1 MFDKLKDLWMLKG
14 QMEEIK
20 KRLDAMVIKVQ
31 SKEGLFDITMTGSQ
45 EVKEVKILKNFAAY
59 TNAQIE
65 EDLARGFNKALK
77 DSQAMAAQVMGGL
90 AGLTPP
96 EA

>member
-1 MFDKLKDLWMLKG
+1 MLDKLKNLWQLKG

-31 SKEGLFDITMTGSQ
+31 SKDGVFDITMTGSQ
-45 EVKEVKILKNFAAY
+45 EIKEIKILKNLAAY

-65 EDLARGFNKALK
+65 KDLTEGLNKAMK
-77 DSQAMAAQVMGGL
+77 DSQAMAA
-90 AGLTPP
+90 
-96 EA
+96 

>member
-1 MFDKLKDLWMLKG
+1 MFDKLKDLWQLKG

-31 SKEGLFDITMTGSQ
+31 SKEGLFDITVTGSQ
-45 EVKEVKILKNFAAY
+45 EIKEVKILKNLAAY

-65 EDLARGFNKALK
+65 EDLARGLNKAMK

>member
-1 MFDKLKDLWMLKG
+1 MFDKLKDLWQLRG

-31 SKEGLFDITMTGSQ
+31 SRNGIFDITVTGSQ
-45 EVKEVKILKNFAAY
+45 EVKEIKILKSLSAY

-65 EDLARGFNKALK
+65 EDLAQGLNKAMK
-77 DSQAMAAQVMGGL
+77 DAQGMAAQVMGGM
-90 AGLTPP
+90 AGITPP

>member
-1 MFDKLKDLWMLKG
+1 MFDKLKNLWQLKG

-20 KRLDAMVIKVQ
+20 KRLDAMVIKSQ
-31 SKEGLFDITMTGSQ
+31 SPGGIFDVTVTGAQ
-45 EVKEVKILKNFAAY
+45 EIKEVKILQNLSAF

-65 EDLARGFNKALK
+65 EDLARGLNKALK
-77 DSQAMAAQVMGGL
+77 ESQAMAAQAMSSVTGI
-90 AGLTPP
+90 TPP

>member
-1 MFDKLKDLWMLKG
+1 MLDRLKDLWKLKG

-20 KRLDAMVIKVQ
+20 KRLDAMIIKVQ
-31 SKEGLFDITMTGSQ
+31 SKDGIFDITVTGSQ
-45 EVKEVKILKNFAAY
+45 EVKEVKILKNLSAY

-65 EDLARGFNKALK
+65 EDLAQGFNKAMK
-77 DSQAMAAQVMGGL
+77 EAQAMAAQVMGGI
-90 AGLTPP
+90 AGITPP

>member
-1 MFDKLKDLWMLKG
+1 MFDKLKNLWALKG

-20 KRLDAMVIKVQ
+20 QRLDAMVIKAQ
-31 SKEGLFDITMTGSQ
+31 SKEGIFDITATGSQ
-45 EVKEVKILKNFAAY
+45 EIKEIKILKNLAVY

-65 EDLARGFNKALK
+65 KDLTDGMNKVMK
-77 DSQAMAAQVMGGL
+77 DCQAMAAQVMGGIT
-90 AGLTPP
+90 GLTPP